1 MWRVKLIVEDVHTG
15 LEAYEYYDFSEDMQ
29 AWRFRELA
37 MKASNVKAIYLP
49 FKIIK

>member
-1 MWRVKLIVEDVHTG
+1 MWRVKLIVENPITG
-15 LEAYEYYDFSEDMQ
+15 LEETHYYTFSEDMH

-49 FKIIK
+49 FKTVY

>member
-1 MWRVKLIVEDVHTG
+1 MWRVKIIVEDPISGFET
-15 LEAYEYYDFSEDMQ
+15 EYYFTFSEDMH

-49 FKIIK
+49 FKTVY